1 MNKKNI
7 KLFENHGIFT
17 ETELRARYEVMCDN
31 YSKIINI
38 EALTLIDMVRKFI
51 IPAVSAY
58 SDDLANAA
66 LSKKELGVNYN
77 AEKKMLDRIA
87 GLAEILD
94 EKVELLEDAEV
105 QSGEYSD
112 AESAVFFH
120 DSVIP
125 KMNELRVVVDEL
137 ETLTGREYWPFPSYG
152 DLLFSVQ

>member
-1 MNKKNI
+1 
-7 KLFENHGIFT
+7 
-17 ETELRARYEVMCDN
+17 
-31 YSKIINI
+31 
-38 EALTLIDMVRKFI
+38 
-51 IPAVSAY
+51 
-58 SDDLANAA
+58 
-66 LSKKELGVNYN
+66 
-77 AEKKMLDRIA
+77 MLDRIA

-94 EKVELLEDAEV
+94 EKVELLESAEI

-137 ETLTGREYWPFPSYG
+137 ETLTGKNYWPFPSYG